1 MKLAQGRIRHL
12 EIKMGHIRKSTF
24 ALAAVAAL
32 AVGLAGVAEAGKCK
46 GRKCKERFHDEGEYG
61 YVTAR
66 ATFGGK
72 EVTAPVRPGPHGRPQ
87 VEIADGMWLD
97 CEVTCEY
104 TLRRNTV
111 DFWNQFGRDGIVTPG
126 YFRYDFDL
134 DTGEVY
140 RTGPRFLGQY

>member
-1 MKLAQGRIRHL
+1 MRHL
-12 EIKMGHIRKSTF
+12 EIKMGHILKSTL
-24 ALAAVAAL
+24 ALATASVL

-46 GRKCKERFHDEGEYG
+46 GKKCQERFYDEDYG

-87 VEIADGMWLD
+87 VAIGENTWVD
-97 CEVTCEY
+97 CEITCEY

-111 DFWNQFGRDGIVTPG
+111 DFWDFQNGRAASPG
-126 YFRYDFDL
+126 YFRFDL
-134 DTGEVY
+134 DLETGEVY
-140 RTGPRFLGQY
+140 RNGPRFLGRY